1 MKELWEHCLC
11 PTNARTVTTL
21 VMKENDKFAQ
31 LADESCSW
39 ESIQMDAGGE
49 RLSEEEISVCSWGYE
64 ANCNTRGCVAR
75 SVRTRQHSLGAVETQ
90 RETRARVP
98 KTLGSSVRHKVLSK
112 VLFFNVRQPHHVP
125 KCLVGDMS
133 ESGTNLSEVG
143 AKTPQ

>member
-1 MKELWEHCLC
+1 M
-11 PTNARTVTTL
+11 
-21 VMKENDKFAQ
+21 Q
-31 LADESCSW
+31 
-39 ESIQMDAGGE
+39 IDAGGG
-49 RLSEEEISVCSWGYE
+49 RLSEEEILVCSWGYE

-98 KTLGSSVRHKVLSK
+98 KTLGSSVRQKVLSR
-112 VLFFNVRQPHHVP
+112 VLFFQCQTTTSCAKVFGRGHI
-125 KCLVGDMS
+125 S